1 MKNALLEVITQKVI
15 EEIKS
20 NNFNSIKNKLGLAF
34 LQDIF
39 IFLRSI

>member
-20 NNFNSIKNKLGLAF
+20 NNFNRLSIKIL
-34 LQDIF
+34 I
-39 IFLRSI
+39 